1 MIIMMEAM
9 KKYLKKLF
17 QRLQRNISMNKNRE
31 IKKGNKK
38 IQKIQELM

>member
-1 MIIMMEAM
+1 MVI
-9 KKYLKKLF
+9 KKKNLKKLF

-31 IKKGNKK
+31 TKKGNKK

>member
-1 MIIMMEAM
+1 MVLMEAM
-9 KKYLKKLF
+9 KKNLKKLF

-31 IKKGNKK
+31 TKKGNKK